1 MGFEMTPGAEVAMSL
16 KWMVVVGLALVSAV
30 VLLPAARADRPSFV
44 FPDSCCFYNDQTVR
58 TVVPP
63 AAFPNTGLDNF
74 YAFPSGGATG
84 QEPVVAVAPGAVGY
98 HGGHWKFFAATW
110 NPGSTPTLLTSEAAV
125 LAAQSAG
132 LVTLTRVPANDFLCP
147 IQF

>member
-1 MGFEMTPGAEVAMSL
+1 MSL
-16 KWMVVVGLALVSAV
+16 KLMSLVALAV
-30 VLLPAARADRPSFV
+30 VTMVAVLPSARADTPPFV
-44 FPDSCCFYNDQTVR
+44 FPDGCCFYNGQTVR

-84 QEPVVAVAPGAVGY
+84 QKPVVAVAPGADGY
-98 HGGHWKFFAATW
+98 HGGHWKFSAATW
-110 NPGSTPTLLTSEAAV
+110 NTGASPTLLTSEAAV
-125 LAAQSAG
+125 LAAQSMG